1 MSRDLAALIRPLL
14 AEIDDVV
21 EAMPGDALEKLVAAV
36 IAARRVA
43 LYGQG
48 RTGLIMQGLTMR
60 LYHLGREAYF
70 VGAMNAPPLG
80 TGDLFLVNAALGDLP
95 TGLALIASARQA
107 GAQVAAITAVPDS
120 PAGRGA
126 DLVLHIPAQTMA
138 DDSGAA
144 ARSRMPMGSQ
154 YEAVLFVLCEALVLR
169 LAERLGVSFAAMRE
183 RHANLL

>member
-1 MSRDLAALIRPLL
+1 MSDDLAAAIRPLL
-14 AEIDDVV
+14 AEIADVIA
-21 EAMPGDALEKLVAAV
+21 AMPGDALETLVAA
-36 IAARRVA
+36 IAAARRVA

-60 LYHLGREAYF
+60 LYHLGREAFF

-80 TGDLFLVNAALGDLP
+80 KGDLFLVNAALGDLP
-95 TGLALIASARQA
+95 TGLALIASARRA
-107 GAQVAAITAVPDS
+107 GAQVAVITGAPDS

-138 DDSGAA
+138 NDTAA

-169 LAERLGVSFAAMRE
+169 LAERLGVSYAAMRE